1 MEDWKHDTSR
11 RALFIQS
18 ALVFTPTLTK
28 MHINSRAAPHR
39 GKTLDWSGSEDTLLA
54 WAPDTGLG
62 NGFLNETP
70 KGKKRK
76 KKMDK
81 FDFIKILKI
90 CTLNDIIK
98 KVKRQHLEF
107 I

>member
-1 MEDWKHDTSR
+1 MEAWKHDTSR

-62 NGFLNETP
+62 NGA
-70 KGKKRK
+70 
-76 KKMDK
+76 
-81 FDFIKILKI
+81 
-90 CTLNDIIK
+90 
-98 KVKRQHLEF
+98 HLVH
-107 I
+107 